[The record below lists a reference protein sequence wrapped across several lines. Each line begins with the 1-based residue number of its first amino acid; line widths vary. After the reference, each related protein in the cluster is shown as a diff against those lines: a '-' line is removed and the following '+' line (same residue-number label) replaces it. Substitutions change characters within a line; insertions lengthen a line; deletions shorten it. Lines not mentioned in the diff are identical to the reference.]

1 MERDA
6 DELHKTYGKGF
17 KLLGK
22 LGWAA
27 GDGLGKTGGGSVTPV
42 ASSLKK
48 QVGMRGLGYSIL
60 TIRNPRVEEPEEE
73 PPVLCQQCGAH
84 LIQSNTLTKSQ
95 NVCRQCAMK
104 KWREITGGDG
114 GMDSIQQIDAAVLM
128 DRYVSE
134 GRQVISKH
142 DAPGEDLEDGI
153 FDDIG
158 EIFDKSKL
166 GILPVSLSNVK
177 AERPTQPQFG
187 VKVERPT
194 VPGEGVERHRDMQ
207 RWQSDSS
214 RGGATTDHNRI
225 IGFGESSKLNNMKG
239 YDISQRGGSQRG
251 RGRGR
256 GGGRGGAPSP
266 KVEQSVAV
274 APQKAPSRSWLAWA
288 EARNTRPK
296 LDVPAAS
303 EIDLTSDDI
312 DLTGGQDDVVLVH
325 KPSIKVRMPK
335 AEPKVRIPKLR
346 MPKLEPRK
354 RDGDDDIIII
364 DSD

>member
-27 GDGLGKTGGGSVTPV
+27 GDGLGKTGAGSVTPV

-60 TIRNPRVEEPEEE
+60 TIRNPRVEEPKEA

-84 LIQSNTLTKSQ
+84 LIQNNTLTKSQ

-134 GRQVISKH
+134 GRQVTRKH
-142 DAPGEDLEDGI
+142 DAPGEDLDDGI

-158 EIFDKSKL
+158 EIFDKSTL
-166 GILPVSLSNVK
+166 GILPVSSSSVK

-187 VKVERPT
+187 VKAERPT
-194 VPGEGVERHRDMQ
+194 LPGEGVERHRDMQ
-207 RWQSDSS
+207 RWQSGSS

-225 IGFGESSKLNNMKG
+225 IGFGESSKLNNMK
-239 YDISQRGGSQRG
+239 DDDVSQRGGANRG

-256 GGGRGGAPSP
+256 GGGRGSAPSP
-266 KVEQSVAV
+266 KVESKALE
-274 APQKAPSRSWLAWA
+274 PAPSRSWLAWA

-296 LDVPAAS
+296 LEVPAAS

-312 DLTGGQDDVVLVH
+312 DLTGGQDDIVLMH

-335 AEPKVRIPKLR
+335 VR

-354 RDGDDDIIII
+354 RGGDDDIIII